1 MEPQRIRLITTGGT
15 IEKVYDEDSGELANR
30 RSIVRRML
38 DELRLEDVEVDTVEL
53 MSKDSLDMTEEDR
66 SRVVEA
72 VREAF
77 GGDGGDEDGLAASG
91 GGLAPAE
98 GKGKET
104 GNRGDGPGRPAGIVI
119 LHGTDTLTRTGDRL
133 LEAFPDPPVPVVLT
147 GAMRP
152 FEMKRSDALQNLTE
166 ALFASRALRPGI
178 YCAAHGRALRFPGV
192 RKDRRRGTF
201 VGGS

>member
-1 MEPQRIRLITTGGT
+1 MEAQRIRLITTGGT
-15 IEKVYDEDSGELANR
+15 IEKVYDEDTGELANR

-38 DELRLEDVEVDTVEL
+38 EELRLEDLEIDTLEL
-53 MSKDSLDMTEEDR
+53 MSKDSLEMTEEDR
-66 SRVVEA
+66 SRVVQA

-77 GGDGGDEDGLAASG
+77 GCGV
-91 GGLAPAE
+91 APAE
-98 GKGKET
+98 GEGAET
-104 GNRGDGPGRPAGIVI
+104 GSRGDAPGRPAGIVI
-119 LHGTDTLTRTGDRL
+119 LHGTDTLTLTGERL

-166 ALFASRALRPGI
+166 AVFASRALAPGI

-192 RKDRRRGTF
+192 RKDRDRGTF
-201 VGGS
+201 LDGA